1 MYKQFAITMT
11 LSLALTCGCSK
22 RESKPKEPAVT
33 EELTT
38 VISSPH
44 YVAEVTCYV
53 GEIGSGVNARTTII
67 DPNKER
73 VPNLTISQSIG
84 CGHTGKVS
92 MISWV
97 FVQHEGGKDIYN
109 FERAFPVDTNGQST
123 TSKLVEYGGDE
134 TIIFQDEYHV
144 VVLDAPK

>member
-1 MYKQFAITMT
+1 MYKQLAIAIT

-22 RESKPKEPAVT
+22 RESKPNEPAVT

-44 YVAEVTCYV
+44 YAAEVTCYV
-53 GEIGSGVNARTTII
+53 GEIGSGVSARTKII

-73 VPNLTISQSIG
+73 VPNLTISQSIS

-97 FVQHEGGKDIYN
+97 FIQHKEGKDIYN
-109 FERAFPVDTNGQST
+109 FERVFPVDTSDQST
-123 TSKLVEYGGDE
+123 ESKEVEYEGNE